1 MNVNIMFM
9 LNKQIWRKDF
19 HVTTDQI
26 FLFHIIVGQ
35 SKRDPTYHLSC
46 IEVKGDGKDIHCSGQ
61 NAALFVDLL

>member
-35 SKRDPTYHLSC
+35 SKRDISYLSF
-46 IEVKGDGKDIHCSGQ
+46 ELHRSEGGW
-61 NAALFVDLL
+61 